1 MKVSIHQPSYFP
13 WLGQLNKIAQSDLF
27 VLLDSVPLNDA
38 AYQHRNVFLNQQ
50 GQAHLLSIPLQKKGY
65 LHKPLAQLSF
75 AQNNWQIKHWKF
87 LQANYAKAAFWH
99 TYAPALEQFYQA
111 DFVNLGEALSAAMR
125 LSLKWYGIQTPM
137 VLASSLNVESLPAG
151 SNQNHSKTDLVL
163 QILHATNA
171 THYLSGTGAKA
182 YQDEQRFADAGIG
195 LEYQDYQAPSYP
207 QPCENFVAGL
217 SGLDALLH
225 LGSDA
230 RKLL

>member
-13 WLGQLNKIAQSDLF
+13 WLGQLNKIDHSDLF

-38 AYQHRNVFLNQQ
+38 AYQHRNLFLTQQ

-65 LHKPLAQLSF
+65 LQKPLAQLNF
-75 AQNNWQIKHWKF
+75 APNNWQMKHWKF
-87 LQANYAKAAFWH
+87 LQANYAKAAFWQC
-99 TYAPALEQFYQA
+99 YAPDLEQFYQMEFA
-111 DFVNLGEALSAAMR
+111 NLGEALQAAMR
-125 LSLKWYGIQTPM
+125 LSLKWYDIQTPM

-151 SNQNHSKTDLVL
+151 GKSRHSKTDLVM

-171 THYLSGTGAKA
+171 THYLSGRGAKA
-182 YQDEQRFADAGIG
+182 YQDEQRLADAGIA
-195 LEYQDYQAPSYP
+195 LEYQFYQAPRYP
-207 QPCENFVAGL
+207 QPSENFVPGL
-217 SGLDALLH
+217 SGLDALMH